1 MSIVL
6 RFNQNMFFYFMCFL
20 EFFGRYYVVLYLFF
34 LVLSSFLQQL
44 IFSFRD
50 SLVFW
55 RIWSFWMI
63 FFRLFFRLVIF
74 LVFLL
79 FLWLCFFCMLDIL
92 FFRVMIWLCSLVFY
106 MSNIKYFFDIFFIL
120 YIKYVYIIKYMEKKC
135 FFWNIL
141 RIFNFFYFSFEFGKM
156 WFNIFYFV
164 FEFFGFFFGLLSF
177 YIVFVDIGLQFFKL
191 IVKVKMC

>member
-63 FFRLFFRLVIF
+63 FFRLFFRLEIF

-106 MSNIKYFFDIFFIL
+106 MSNIKYFFLIYFLFCILNMFIL
-120 YIKYVYIIKYMEKKC
+120 LSICEK
-135 FFWNIL
+135 
-141 RIFNFFYFSFEFGKM
+141 S
-156 WFNIFYFV
+156 V
-164 FEFFGFFFGLLSF
+164 FFGIF
-177 YIVFVDIGLQFFKL
+177 
-191 IVKVKMC
+191 